1 MRKKI
6 KVVIDTG
13 VFIDSWFSNKYFYC
27 DTVMD
32 LVNNNEIQLL
42 FSQETT
48 GELFYVIKN
57 IVSHIFDDKKERQEY
72 LYNLSDIFLDAISV
86 NTLETECP
94 ELNDKF
100 DEMFLKTAIKG
111 EADFIISNDFRSGI
125 HNTEISGIKIASAKD
140 FVSLYE
146 GLVK

>member
-27 DTVMD
+27 DT
-32 LVNNNEIQLL
+32 
-42 FSQETT
+42 
-48 GELFYVIKN
+48 
-57 IVSHIFDDKKERQEY
+57 HIFDDKKERQEY

-94 ELNDKF
+94 KLNDKF